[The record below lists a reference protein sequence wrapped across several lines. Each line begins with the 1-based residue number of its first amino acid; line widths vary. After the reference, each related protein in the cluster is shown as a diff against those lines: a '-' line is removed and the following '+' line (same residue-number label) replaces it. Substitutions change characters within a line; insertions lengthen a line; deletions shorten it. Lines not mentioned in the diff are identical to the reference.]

1 MASITYPKGNIFD
14 SNSKTLVNTVNCVG
28 VMGKGIALEYKL
40 RYPEM
45 FLNYRQSCEQKE
57 LFIGKLQLW
66 KSSDKWILN
75 FPTKIH
81 YKDPSQLIFIEKGLK
96 EFVNTYKQ
104 KGIISIAFPQLGSSL
119 GGLDWEREV
128 HPLMLKYLSN
138 LDDLNIEIYSYDPE
152 VRDNNFL
159 KFLTRTNRYQ
169 EIDFIKNIGISKNQA
184 LIIMNALE
192 KEIVK
197 NTIGFQNLK
206 GIGMKTLEKIHEFI
220 ALPSAPPPNSDKEPT
235 LFDNF

>member
-45 FLNYRQSCEQKE
+45 FLNYKKSCEQKE

-81 YKDPSQLIFIEKGLK
+81 YKDPSQLMFIEKGLK
-96 EFVNTYKQ
+96 EFVNTYKHN
-104 KGIISIAFPQLGSSL
+104 GIVSIAFPQLGSSL

-128 HPLMLKYLSN
+128 HPLMLKYLSD

-169 EIDFIKNIGISKNQA
+169 EIDFIKNIGISKKQA

-192 KEIVK
+192 KEKVK
-197 NTIGFQNLK
+197 NTIGFQNLD

-220 ALPSAPPPNSDKEPT
+220 ALPTAPPPNSDSKPT
-235 LFDNF
+235 LF